1 MNPLPF
7 IHGYTPADLQNMGM
21 TAAAFHR
28 RSADVNP
35 EPLNLNAA
43 PGRSVFK
50 PRKRCSK
57 ASQLPPDIQL
67 SLNTMLARGCRYR
80 DIIHSLNAQGY
91 PGFNKVNLNAWKRT
105 GFQDWLQTRNAET
118 SLVTDQAVL
127 VTGSNR

>member
-7 IHGYTPADLQNMGM
+7 IHGYTPADLQNRGM

-35 EPLNLNAA
+35 EPLNLNGA
-43 PGRSVFK
+43 PCRSVSSVVKSRK
-50 PRKRCSK
+50 PRSK

-80 DIIHSLNAQGY
+80 DIIQSLNVQGY
-91 PGFNKVNLNAWKRT
+91 PGFNKVNLNAWKKT
-105 GFQDWLQTRNAET
+105 GFQDWLQTRNTET
-118 SLVTDQAVL
+118 SL